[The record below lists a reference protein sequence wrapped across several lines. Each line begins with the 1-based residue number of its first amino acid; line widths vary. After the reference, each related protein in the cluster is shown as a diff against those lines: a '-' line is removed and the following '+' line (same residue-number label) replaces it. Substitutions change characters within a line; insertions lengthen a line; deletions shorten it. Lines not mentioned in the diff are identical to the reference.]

1 VIGDSEQDGRFLP
14 LVEEG
19 LGLAGISV
27 TPGLAARLAR
37 YCAMVRR
44 FRRAAG
50 LTAERDDRMMTLKMA
65 IEPLLAL
72 RFLPQDPITLLDVGS
87 GAGSPGIAL
96 AAANPELDVTMLEP
110 DRRKSVFIGEAIR
123 SLELPNAH
131 IRRLRLEELLRDP
144 AAGEA
149 WPMVVSRAAMKPAK
163 MTAAVGKSMPGTDRL
178 ILFLSGDGV
187 REAASGPWFRLREE
201 SPLPWRPAS
210 RVALF
215 ERTTGALH

>member
-1 VIGDSEQDGRFLP
+1 MSGPAFLP

-19 LGLAGISV
+19 LALAGVQDS
-27 TPGLAARLAR
+27 GDLAGRLAG

-72 RFLPQDPITLLDVGS
+72 SFLPPSAEHPLLDVGS

-96 AAANPELDVTMLEP
+96 AAARPGLEVSMLEP

-123 SLELPNAH
+123 SLELPNA
-131 IRRLRLEELLRDP
+131 RVLRLRLEDHLRDSE
-144 AAGEA
+144 AGGA
-149 WPMVVSRAAMKPAK
+149 WPAVVSRAAMKPAK
-163 MTAAVGKSMPGTDRL
+163 ITDLVGKNMSGTRQL

-187 REAASGPWFRLREE
+187 REAGAGPYFRLKDQVA
-201 SPLPWRPAS
+201 LPWRPAS
-210 RVALF
+210 LVALF
-215 ERTTGALH
+215 ERT